1 VWSNGDS
8 INWSELKVK
17 EKFLGGFELFV
28 KRLLVGKIPKVARED
43 VRGRV

>member
-1 VWSNGDS
+1 VWSNGNS

-17 EKFLGGFELFV
+17 TKIFVGFELFV

-43 VRGRV
+43 VRANV